1 MAIEIN
7 NDLIR
12 QWEPKIQSLLAN
24 TYVRGLDKDD
34 LEQELR
40 IAIIKAARGF
50 NEDKGV
56 LFHTYLHTAM
66 INTLRTLISRAQ
78 RTLPTDSL
86 DKLEDDQREAQV
98 PRTPRALQTTL
109 PELES
114 EWLDIY
120 NFTEVEK
127 AFIRLKIEGLT
138 MEEISTELDDSAYKL
153 RTAVQ
158 SKIKEFTN
166 ALTET
171 EERGILSSPV
181 DR

>member
-7 NDLIR
+7 DSLIQ

-24 TYVRGLDKDD
+24 TYVRGLDKED

-78 RTLPTDSL
+78 RTIVADSL
-86 DKLEDDQREAQV
+86 DKMELEQQEHQ
-98 PRTPRALQTTL
+98 TPRVPKTLQVTMADG
-109 PELES
+109 ES
-114 EWLDIY
+114 AWLDSY
-120 NFTEVEK
+120 NFNPDEL
-127 AFIRLKIEGLT
+127 AFVKLRIEGLT
-138 MEEISTELDDSAYKL
+138 MEEITTALDESAYKL
-153 RTAVQ
+153 RNSMQ
-158 SKIKEFTN
+158 HKIREVNN
-166 ALTET
+166 AFEET
-171 EERGILSSPV
+171 EEGWLLST
-181 DR
+181 